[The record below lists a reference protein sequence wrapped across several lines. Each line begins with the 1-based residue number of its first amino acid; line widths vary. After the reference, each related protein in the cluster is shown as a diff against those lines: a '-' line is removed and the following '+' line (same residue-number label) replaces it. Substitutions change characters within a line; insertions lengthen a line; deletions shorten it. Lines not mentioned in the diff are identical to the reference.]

1 MSCRT
6 FQQVDEIIADSSSS
20 IIESD
25 DETLEVNPPS
35 QNQVLR
41 TLNSHN
47 ETDVSNRSDDHDSLE
62 HQNNVAYP
70 PTMNVC
76 PHTENYSQQE
86 QVANNLE
93 GNRIPLGHFVENN
106 KIQSYAHHKALVGLM
121 QLAYGNAN
129 GILASIGYTN
139 QSSWIN
145 QNIDDF
151 FSTRWPT

>member
-1 MSCRT
+1 MNSRT
-6 FQQVDEIIADSSSS
+6 FQQVDEIIADSLSS

-25 DETLEVNPPS
+25 DEIFEVNPPA

-62 HQNNVAYP
+62 HQNNFAYP
-70 PTMNVC
+70 PTRNIC
-76 PHTENYSQQE
+76 LCTENYSHQE
-86 QVANNLE
+86 QVANNSE
-93 GNRIPLGHFVENN
+93 GSRIPLGHFVENN
-106 KIQSYAHHKALVGLM
+106 KIQSNAHRNALVGLM

-139 QSSWIN
+139 
-145 QNIDDF
+145 
-151 FSTRWPT
+151 